1 MTAAKSRFDTHMAQ
15 CAEAITIYEFL
26 EGHRYSA
33 DFGLRFVWVAS
44 VSALDHYVTELIVE
58 KSTEHFA
65 NGAPLSPKLSSEG
78 VPISSLVAMHTI
90 PVSQPQA
97 VVEFRNIVRNAVR
110 FRTFQKADDIA
121 DGLAYV
127 WSEKHKWDKI
137 AASVGV
143 PPKILKRKLNG
154 ICTRRDL
161 IVHNADYNEAT
172 GKPTPCIRADAK
184 EVVTFIAKVVEEIDK
199 HIP

>member
-1 MTAAKSRFDTHMAQ
+1 MAQ
-15 CAEAITIYEFL
+15 CTEAITIYEFL
-26 EGHRYSA
+26 EGHGYSA

-44 VSALDHYVTELIVE
+44 VSALDDYVSELIVE
-58 KSTEHFA
+58 KSTEHFS
-65 NGAPLSPKLSSEG
+65 NGTALSPKLSNEG
-78 VPISSLVAMHTI
+78 VPISSLVTMHAI
-90 PVSQPQA
+90 PAFQTQA

-110 FRTFQKADDIA
+110 FRTFQKAEDVA

-127 WSEKHKWDKI
+127 WNEKHKWDKI
-137 AASVGV
+137 AASIGV
-143 PPKILKRKLNG
+143 PAKVAKRKLNG

-172 GKPTPCIRADAK
+172 GNLTPCIRTDAQ
-184 EVVTFIAKVVEEIDK
+184 EVVDYVAKVVEAIDN